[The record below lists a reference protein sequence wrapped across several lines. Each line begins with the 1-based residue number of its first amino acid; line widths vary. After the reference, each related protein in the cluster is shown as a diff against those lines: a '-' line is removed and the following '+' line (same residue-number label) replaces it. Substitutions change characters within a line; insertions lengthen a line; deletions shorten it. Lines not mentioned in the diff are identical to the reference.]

1 MPHTARISIVKHA
14 PANFKALINLSA
26 SVKQSSLGERLVE
39 LVNLRISQINGCGFC
54 IDMHWRDLIRQGAD
68 PRHLNT
74 VAAWRE
80 SPFFSEREAAA
91 LRWAEIVNAQPHA
104 DASDA
109 ELIKSG
115 IAVDPE
121 ALRAGWRDTVSSV
134 LAQATLKIPASNWMQ
149 RGGRTG
155 HHSEHLGHLLSELQ
169 SIQRT
174 FPNATW

>member
-109 ELIKSG
+109 EFARVREYFSETEVVELCYAVGTIKAWNMLNLSLRNP
-115 IAVDPE
+115 VPE
-121 ALRAGWRDTVSSV
+121 V
-134 LAQATLKIPASNWMQ
+134 PAPGS
-149 RGGRTG
+149 
-155 HHSEHLGHLLSELQ
+155 
-169 SIQRT
+169 
-174 FPNATW
+174 